1 VQLLNFVS
9 LSSQVIMNCS
19 QHNLEFCNGMV
30 QDIKFS
36 MPFGNKEEATTTL
49 EDLRDLSEFEKSNP
63 GQVAAGIRDD
73 DGDLYFIFEIN
84 SGSSA
89 YTVYCISVRL
99 SKNQIALDLSMH
111 ATLGYVTLFQGLKG
125 DHIILCYCVIADKTC
140 G

>member
-1 VQLLNFVS
+1 MQLLNLVS
-9 LSSQVIMNCS
+9 FSSPVIMNCS

-73 DGDLYFIFEIN
+73 DGDLYFIFAIN
-84 SGSSA
+84 SGSST
-89 YTVYCISVRL
+89 YTVYCISVHL
-99 SKNQIALDLSMH
+99 SKNHIAPDALNYPCMQTFAMMH
-111 ATLGYVTLFQGLKG
+111 YSKASKE
-125 DHIILCYCVIADKTC
+125 II
-140 G
+140 

>member
-1 VQLLNFVS
+1 MQLLNLVS
-9 LSSQVIMNCS
+9 FSSPVIMNCS

-89 YTVYCISVRL
+89 YTVYCISVHL
-99 SKNQIALDLSMH
+99 SKNHIALDLSMH
-111 ATLGYVTLFQGLKG
+111 ANLGYVALFQGLKG